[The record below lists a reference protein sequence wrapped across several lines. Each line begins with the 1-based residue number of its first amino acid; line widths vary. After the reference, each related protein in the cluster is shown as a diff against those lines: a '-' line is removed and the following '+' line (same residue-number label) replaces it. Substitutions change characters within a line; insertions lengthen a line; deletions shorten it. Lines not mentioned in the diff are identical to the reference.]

1 MLEVLE
7 NIGAGEGN
15 RTLVFSLEGFRRLKP
30 INARSDK
37 WPLLVR
43 YEPKRLFG
51 AVRMTARSQ
60 AITVATT
67 TTIIIKRE
75 GPGAVISRSEAK
87 KKAWHYHRGY
97 RTYETRKHSARAQ
110 TRITS

>member
-7 NIGAGEGN
+7 NVGAGEGN

-43 YEPKRLFG
+43 YEPKRLSDP
-51 AVRMTARSQ
+51 VRMTARSQ
-60 AITVATT
+60 AIPVATT
-67 TTIIIKRE
+67 IITIKRE
-75 GPGAVISRSEAK
+75 SPGAVVSRAEAK
-87 KKAWHYHRGY
+87 KKAAWYYHRGH